1 MSGAAGSSAA
11 ISPVTDSNAGYTSH
25 GALLQHQDAI
35 LRQQDAA
42 LTDLSKSI
50 GTLRNMG
57 GQIHN
62 ELSLQATPSLCALA
76 ATTSHLIEADGCGY
90 LMCTSAM
97 GLKRNAASTCPA
109 IVSSHIMHSIA

>member
-62 ELSLQATPSLCALA
+62 ELSLQV
-76 ATTSHLIEADGCGY
+76 CGPPY
-90 LMCTSAM
+90 CQ
-97 GLKRNAASTCPA
+97 
-109 IVSSHIMHSIA
+109 SSMLTKEHVLNSPFR